1 MPHPP
6 AVDSRRETAGEA
18 PDRRACQVIRS
29 EGSLPRIDEPLQV
42 APADARELSRLFLI
56 RLRSSEEGTHEYHY
70 ARNTLIQMNVSLV
83 RYAAGPFRAQANGCV
98 EIEDLIQVG
107 TIGLIKAVDRFDP
120 GRHVEFSTLA
130 LPFITGEIKRY
141 FRDTTWAVHVP
152 RRLRELRAE
161 LARCQEALTDA
172 LGRAPAV
179 REVAEYLGLPEREVI
194 EGLVAA
200 NAYNSASLDAAGTT
214 EERSA
219 AGTDSRAPADTVGD
233 IDPAMDRFEDFHT
246 LAPLLRTLRERDRR
260 ILRMRFAE
268 ELTQAEI
275 GAELGISQMQVS
287 RLLSRTLARLRSGML
302 AD

>member
-1 MPHPP
+1 MPHPL
-6 AVDSRRETAGEA
+6 AVNSPRAVAREA
-18 PDRRACQVIRS
+18 PDRGECPAVRS
-29 EGSLPRIDEPLQV
+29 EESLPRIDEPLQV

-56 RLRSSEEGTHEYHY
+56 RLRASEEGTREYQY
-70 ARNTLIQMNVSLV
+70 ARNTLIEMNISLV

-130 LPFITGEIKRY
+130 LPYITGEIKRY
-141 FRDTTWAVHVP
+141 FRDTTWAAHVP
-152 RRLRELRAE
+152 RRLQELRAE
-161 LARCQEALTDA
+161 LARSQEALTEA

-179 REVAEYLGLPEREVI
+179 REVAEYLRLSEREVI
-194 EGLVAA
+194 EGLLAA
-200 NAYNSASLDAAGTT
+200 NAYNSASLDTAGDT

-219 AGTDSRAPADTVGD
+219 AGTDSRPPADTVGD
-233 IDPAMDRFEDFHT
+233 IDPALDRFEDFHT
-246 LAPLLRTLRERDRR
+246 LAPLLRKLGERDRR
-260 ILRMRFAE
+260 ILRMRFAQE
-268 ELTQAEI
+268 MTQAEI
-275 GAELGISQMQVS
+275 GSELGISQMQVS